1 MPPLY
6 VVEQGALVR
15 SVAQRLV
22 VEKDGQELRSVP
34 LEQVDEVV
42 IVGNATLTTPAM
54 KLLLFEGVDT
64 VFLTLDGLYCGRL
77 AARAVCALDAAGLCA
92 GSGAAGERAGG

>member
-42 IVGNATLTTPAM
+42 IVGIQ
-54 KLLLFEGVDT
+54 
-64 VFLTLDGLYCGRL
+64 
-77 AARAVCALDAAGLCA
+77 
-92 GSGAAGERAGG
+92 